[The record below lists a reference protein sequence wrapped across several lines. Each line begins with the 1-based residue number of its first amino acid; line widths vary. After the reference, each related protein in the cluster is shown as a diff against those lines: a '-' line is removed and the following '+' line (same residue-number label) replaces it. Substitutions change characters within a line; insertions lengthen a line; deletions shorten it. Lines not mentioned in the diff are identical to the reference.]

1 MFRTCH
7 RGLRLAS
14 HPHHGF
20 RAPTSRRDLSSVANS
35 FLDFATAIPYPT
47 SLPPYSSTIILV
59 TVLTR
64 IALLPI
70 ATWGNNR
77 MLRYQQLVIPEVEKR
92 KPYIWQEELIKM
104 RKEGF
109 RGDKEETR
117 KVLSKRIQP
126 IFKGLEKQL
135 CKVYRCQKIPTMVV
149 PPLSQMAVF
158 FPMSIFFG
166 GVATDPFSGFDAE
179 SFMTLTSLSHPDE
192 TLTVPILVGLITMA
206 NVESSTWFM
215 TATEKQAVAQR
226 EQRRKDAASK
236 GVHHITPANGIKQ
249 ALRVVSVMRIVFAAQ
264 VSGAVAL
271 YWATSSLCGL
281 FQTWF
286 MESLRRRKLGPP
298 PPNDKAV

>member
-7 RGLRLAS
+7 RLRLAS
-14 HPHHGF
+14 HSHHGF
-20 RAPTSRRDLSSVANS
+20 RVATPRCNLSSVANS
-35 FLDFATAIPYPT
+35 FLDLATAIPYPT
-47 SLPPYSSTIILV
+47 SFPPYSSTIILV

-77 MLRYQQLVIPEVEKR
+77 MLRYQQLVLPEVEKR
-92 KPYIWQEELIKM
+92 KPYIWQEELLKM

-117 KVLSKRIQP
+117 KALSKRIQP

-149 PPLSQMAVF
+149 PPFSQMAVF

-166 GVATDPFSGFDAE
+166 GVAADPFSGFDAE
-179 SFMTLTSLSHPDE
+179 SFMTLASLSRPDE
-192 TLTVPILVGLITMA
+192 TLTIPILVGLITMA

-226 EQRRKDAASK
+226 EQRRKDAAAK

-249 ALRVVSVMRIVFAAQ
+249 ALRVVSVLRIVFAAQ
-264 VSGAVAL
+264 VSGAIAL

-286 MESLRRRKLGPP
+286 MESLRRRKLGPS
-298 PPNDKAV
+298 PPNDKGT

>member
-7 RGLRLAS
+7 RLRLAS

-20 RAPTSRRDLSSVANS
+20 RVPTPRRNLSSVANS

-47 SLPPYSSTIILV
+47 SFPPYSSTIILV

-92 KPYIWQEELIKM
+92 KPYIWQEELLKM

-166 GVATDPFSGFDAE
+166 GVAADPFSGFDAE

-192 TLTVPILVGLITMA
+192 TLTIPILVGLITMA

-236 GVHHITPANGIKQ
+236 GVHHIAPANGIKQ
-249 ALRVVSVMRIVFAAQ
+249 ALRAVSVLRIVFAAQ
-264 VSGAVAL
+264 VSGAIAL

-286 MESLRRRKLGPP
+286 MESLRRRKPGPS
-298 PPNDKAV
+298 PPNDKGI